1 MSLLTIIRDNREQKG
16 WDFDQFPV
24 EVIDATIKT
33 GDYTLPEFCTQD
45 ENDTYHPE
53 FAIERKG
60 GRDFAQSISGSRDR
74 FKAEIKRAS
83 DWDETFPVL
92 IEEPRR
98 TFKRN
103 SGFMQYYDSLH
114 WPQVRGTV
122 DTWSEAYNVEFRFT
136 GSPVR
141 AERIAYELLSEHLR
155 AYLLD

>member
-1 MSLLTIIRDNREQKG
+1 MSLLTVIRDNREQKG
-16 WDFDQFPV
+16 WDFDRFPV

-45 ENDTYHPE
+45 ENDTYHPQ

-60 GRDFAQSISGSRDR
+60 GRDFASSIHGDRDR
-74 FKAEIKRAS
+74 FEAEIQRAS
-83 DWDETFPVL
+83 DWDSALRVL

-103 SGFMQYYDSLH
+103 SGFMKYYNNLY

-122 DTWSEAYNVEFRFT
+122 DSWGDRYNVEFRFT
-136 GSPVR
+136 GSAVR
-141 AERIAYELLSEHLR
+141 AERIAYDLLSDELR
-155 AYLLD
+155 AKLTA